1 VRSRN
6 RRAAEELDALLD
18 GRLRADEADSEVR
31 RLASLA
37 STVVEERPG
46 PVATLSDDRRLLMRD
61 RLLDEIAALGAP
73 EPAAVP
79 ASGART
85 RRPVRAALATG
96 LASTMI
102 AATGVTV
109 AAQEALPGDALYGLK
124 KGTEQVRMNLASDAT
139 QAARLE
145 LRFAEERLEEITI
158 GASRVPAPAQIESLA
173 EMDRRS
179 LAGAQ
184 QLVLA
189 AEQEG
194 DEQLLAE
201 VDAFVERQSSG
212 LVEVF
217 ARLPIEARPHAED
230 SLALLRQIRTD
241 LLLPALEACDCLDI
255 IPASH
260 RESEFVPRATSDP
273 LPAAEPAERVQ
284 EASSEPSSTTTSEPA
299 GDAQPTDD
307 VRLDDVPTD
316 GDGTGSRLL
325 DGVRDTVEKTAE
337 GTRDTVD
344 RTTDTVRDT
353 VDKTTDTVE
362 DTVDKTTDTVRD
374 TVDKTTDT
382 VEDTV
387 DQTTDTVDDVL
398 GSTTDS
404 VGNILGR

>member
-1 VRSRN
+1 MRSRN
-6 RRAAEELDALLD
+6 RRVAEELEALLE
-18 GRLRADEADSEVR
+18 GRLSSDEASPEAR

-61 RLLDEIAALGAP
+61 RLLDDIAAMGAP
-73 EPAAVP
+73 EPEAAP
-79 ASGART
+79 ATGTRA

-96 LASTMI
+96 IASTMI

-124 KGTEQVRMNLASDAT
+124 KGTETVRMNLATDAT

-145 LRFAEERLEEITI
+145 LRFAEARLEEVTA
-158 GASRVPAPAQIESLA
+158 GASRLPSDALVDAMA
-173 EMDRRS
+173 EMDQRS

-189 AEQEG
+189 AEQDG
-194 DEQLLAE
+194 DEQLLVE
-201 VDAFVERQSSG
+201 IDAFIERQSSG

-255 IPASH
+255 VPASH
-260 RESEFVPRATSDP
+260 FDSEFVPRTTSDSLPPAPRSDSTQETSSGSTAPTEDQHSGDDEP
-273 LPAAEPAERVQ
+273 LEDLQP
-284 EASSEPSSTTTSEPA
+284 
-299 GDAQPTDD
+299 GDVTTDD
-307 VRLDDVPTD
+307 DSGGLT
-316 GDGTGSRLL
+316 SRL
-325 DGVRDTVEKTAE
+325 
-337 GTRDTVD
+337 RDTVD
-344 RTTDTVRDT
+344 DTAGTVEDT
-353 VDKTTDTVE
+353 VDDTTDTVE
-362 DTVDKTTDTVRD
+362 DTVDDTTDTVGD
-374 TVDKTTDT
+374 L
-382 VEDTV
+382 
-387 DQTTDTVDDVL
+387 L

-404 VGNILGR
+404 LGRIVGR